1 MNWFHKIREEKHL
14 EHLKNNEAIEEK
26 TKVTERLYFLITV
39 VNSGQASAIVKILTD
54 QGVSAAYVCHGNGTA
69 SSDLYNVFGL
79 SNQEKQVI
87 FAPIRYSSYPEIKEA
102 LEQRYEASKYAK
114 GVSMLLA
121 VEALIGKAAYKF
133 LANQRDGNEAPK
145 EVPPMEEI
153 KAKENYEAIFAIVNN
168 GYADL
173 VMEAAKGA
181 GARGGTVLNAHGTG
195 NKEMEKFF
203 GIVITPEKQIVMI
216 LVPKTIKDS
225 VLTAIY
231 NMAGLATKG
240 QGIAF
245 AVSASDVIGLT
256 TEEEKVTQ
264 ESDSPTASATSATE
278 E

>member
-14 EHLKNNEAIEEK
+14 EHLKNNEAKEEK

-133 LANQRDGNEAPK
+133 LANQRDSNEAPK

-256 TEEEKVTQ
+256 TEEEKTTQ

>member
-14 EHLKNNEAIEEK
+14 EHLKNNEAKEEK

-39 VNSGQASAIVKILTD
+39 VNSGQASAIVKNLTD

-256 TEEEKVTQ
+256 TEEEKTTQ
-264 ESDSPTASATSATE
+264 ESDSPTASAASATE

>member
-14 EHLKNNEAIEEK
+14 EHLKNNEAKEEK

-133 LANQRDGNEAPK
+133 LANQRDSNEAPK

-256 TEEEKVTQ
+256 TEEEKTKQ

>member
-14 EHLKNNEAIEEK
+14 EHLKNNEAKEEK

>member
-1 MNWFHKIREEKHL
+1 MSWFHKIREEKHL
-14 EHLKNNEAIEEK
+14 QHLKNNEAKEEK

-133 LANQRDGNEAPK
+133 LANQRDSNEAPK

-256 TEEEKVTQ
+256 TEEEKTTQ
-264 ESDSPTASATSATE
+264 ESDSPTASATSATDE
-278 E
+278 

>member
-14 EHLKNNEAIEEK
+14 EHLKNNEAKEEK

-256 TEEEKVTQ
+256 TEEEKTTQ
-264 ESDSPTASATSATE
+264 ESDSPTASAASATE